1 MYRRKAVSKSNKNG
15 KSERVKSV
23 PFLTGMGLMQSLL
36 KTLKCHR
43 MHSHSENKL
52 CLYSQS
58 ILKSLQTYMVHLA
71 YIFTNSSPSGQ
82 EPLDNNYIY
91 LSNQCIVHAAENSG
105 WASFFFSG

>member
-1 MYRRKAVSKSNKNG
+1 M
-15 KSERVKSV
+15 KSV
-23 PFLTGMGLMQSLL
+23 PLLTGVGLMQSLL

-58 ILKSLQTYMVHLA
+58 ILKSLQTYMVHVVLFY
-71 YIFTNSSPSGQ
+71 YIFTNSSPPGQ
-82 EPLDNNYIY
+82 EPLENNYIY

-105 WASFFFSG
+105 WASFFFFSG